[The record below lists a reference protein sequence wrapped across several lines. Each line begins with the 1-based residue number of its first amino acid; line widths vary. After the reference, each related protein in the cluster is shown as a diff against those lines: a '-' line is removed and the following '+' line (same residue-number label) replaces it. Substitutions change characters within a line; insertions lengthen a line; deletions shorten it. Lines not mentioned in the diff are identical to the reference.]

1 MRACQTVEVNVSCHH
16 ATSVTSGRISQLKT
30 DGIILKC
37 DCIVV
42 PPALLPD
49 ILKTIH
55 EGHLA
60 VEKCLLRARSAVYW
74 PGITNEVSQ
83 FVTQSAACQ
92 KHKKRTQK
100 QQLLKPEL
108 PCRPLE
114 RLSSNLFE
122 YRNHQYLLLYECC
135 PA

>member
-1 MRACQTVEVNVSCHH
+1 M
-16 ATSVTSGRISQLKT
+16 
-30 DGIILKC
+30 DGIIVKC

-42 PPALLPD
+42 PPALRPD

-55 EGHLA
+55 KGHLG
-60 VEKCLLRARSAVYW
+60 VEKWLLRARPAVYW
-74 PGITNEVSQ
+74 LGIANDVTQ
-83 FVTQSAACQ
+83 FVTQCVACQ

-114 RLSSNLFE
+114 RLSSNLIE

-135 PA
+135 AAWHYEHKW